1 MFEALWISFLDLLLN
16 NFLVLALVMLGIV
29 VGGYAILNFKNKE
42 YIKSGGLAGLVALI
56 FGVASWVSKN
66 NKDKYKEEIKEIDK
80 KIDDNKDELKK
91 IDSEMEENKKK
102 EGVITLPSGLQ
113 YEVITEGTGKKA
125 QATDQVKCHYEGT
138 LIDGTLFDSSVKRGQ
153 PAVFGVNQVIP
164 GWVEALQ
171 LMSEGAKWKLYIP
184 SDLAY
189 GAQGAGE
196 LIPPHSAL
204 IFEVE
209 LIQVL

>member
-80 KIDDNKDELKK
+80 KIDDKKDELKK
-91 IDSEMEENKKK
+91 IDAEMEENKKK
-102 EGVITLPSGLQ
+102 AEKLKQDQEDIVDNLSKKLDQANNIKPV
-113 YEVITEGTGKKA
+113 EVK
-125 QATDQVKCHYEGT
+125 TDEEVLDTFASIINRK
-138 LIDGTLFDSSVKRGQ
+138 
-153 PAVFGVNQVIP
+153 
-164 GWVEALQ
+164 
-171 LMSEGAKWKLYIP
+171 
-184 SDLAY
+184 SDK
-189 GAQGAGE
+189 
-196 LIPPHSAL
+196 S
-204 IFEVE
+204 
-209 LIQVL
+209 